1 MNLQLSEKEKTLL
14 QDQLKHES
22 ICIQKYT
29 NYAAQASDPEL
40 QQLFSSL
47 ASQEQQHYSTIEK
60 ILNGQQP
67 NIGQNQSQIQQ
78 NQNQDQYQSQQNTQA
93 ANMQYEQAD
102 MSNEMASQGDT
113 TLCTDM
119 LMTEKFVSGSY
130 DTAVFESK
138 NPQVVQALQHI
149 QKEEQEH
156 GQKIQKYLNS
166 KGLQ

>member
-1 MNLQLSEKEKTLL
+1 MNLQLSGKEKTLL

-29 NYAAQASDPEL
+29 NYAVQADDPEL

-47 ASQEQQHYSTIEK
+47 ASQEQHHYSTIEK

-67 NIGQNQSQIQQ
+67 NIGQNQSQQSQ
-78 NQNQDQYQSQQNTQA
+78 NQYQSQQNTQA
-93 ANMQYEQAD
+93 ANMQYEQANMNNA
-102 MSNEMASQGDT
+102 MSSQADA

-138 NPQVVQALQHI
+138 NPQVIQALQHI
-149 QKEEQEH
+149 QKEEQNH
-156 GQKIQKYLNS
+156 GQKIQQYLKS
-166 KGLQ
+166 KGLK

>member
-22 ICIQKYT
+22 ICIQKYS
-29 NYAAQASDPEL
+29 NYAEKANDPEL
-40 QQLFSSL
+40 KQLFSSL
-47 ASQEQQHYSTIEK
+47 ASQEQQHYSTIQK
-60 ILNGQQP
+60 MLNGQQP
-67 NIGQNQSQIQQ
+67 NIGQNQSQSQ
-78 NQNQDQYQSQQNTQA
+78 NQYQLQQNTQGENMQFEQ
-93 ANMQYEQAD
+93 ANMQNTIPSQA
-102 MSNEMASQGDT
+102 DT

-130 DTAVFESK
+130 DSAVFESM

-149 QKEEQEH
+149 QKEEQNH
-156 GQKIQKYLNS
+156 GQKIQQYLKN